1 MTEAS
6 LLRIGDRV
14 TLEGSEEVFLV
25 VGMNPESQT
34 ASLLPTGKGKTREGV
49 PLEAV
54 KFFRGLEV

>member
-14 TLEGSEEVFLV
+14 NMEGNEDVFLV
-25 VGMNPESQT
+25 VEENPAAQT
-34 ASLLPTGKGKTREGV
+34 ASMLPTGEGKILDGV
-49 PLEAV
+49 SLEMV

>member
-34 ASLLPTGKGKTREGV
+34 ASLLPTAKGKTRERV

>member
-14 TLEGSEEVFLV
+14 NMEGNEDVFLV
-25 VGMNPESQT
+25 VEVNPEALT
-34 ASLLPTGKGKTREGV
+34 ASLLPTGEGKILDGV
-49 PLEAV
+49 SLEMV